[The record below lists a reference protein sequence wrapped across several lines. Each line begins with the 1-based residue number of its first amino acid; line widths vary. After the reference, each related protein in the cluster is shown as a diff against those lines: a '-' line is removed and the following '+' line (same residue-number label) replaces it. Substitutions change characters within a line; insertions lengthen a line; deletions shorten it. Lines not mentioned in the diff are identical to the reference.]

1 MVVLKKNKF
10 FILILIILIFVIS
23 FMGTKGELVENLQIP
38 VGVGCD
44 IKKTSSYTTY
54 IVPILMHSFE
64 SGNKVVS
71 NVLTGE
77 GSTVGKTR
85 ENRQLKSSKKFLL
98 GINRIYIFS
107 EEASKNGIKNFIDII
122 LNNANTNDRAFS
134 VVCKGKVEDIFN
146 YNVKGYAS
154 SAEYIYEMVKNLNQ
168 FNFFPSQ
175 YTIMDIM
182 VRIDAEGRN
191 TLLPYVE
198 IAGDENGGEGTLI
211 KTTGVA
217 IFNKDKMIA
226 KTNVKEAKII
236 NLLKENNV
244 KGILT
249 LQQNSKKYIDFYAT
263 SKRKVKCY
271 RENGNYKFIINLDLK
286 GDIISNELYKNMY
299 KSPKDIQEFEQNTEK
314 LVVEMCNRTISQI
327 KNKYKVDILD
337 IGRVAAAKYGR
348 ETGTDWNEVISK
360 SDIQVNVKVKVDTQ
374 GRGEY

>member
-1 MVVLKKNKF
+1 MIILKKNKV

-23 FMGTKGELVENLQIP
+23 FIGTKGELVENLQIP

-44 IKKTSSYTTY
+44 IEKTSSYTSY
-54 IVPILMHSFE
+54 IVPILVHSLE
-64 SGNKVVS
+64 NGNKIVS

-107 EEASKNGIKNFIDII
+107 EEASRNGIKNFIEAI
-122 LNNANTNDRAFS
+122 LNNANTNERAFS
-134 VVCKGKVEDIFN
+134 VVCKGKVEDIFK
-146 YNVKGYAS
+146 YKVKGYSS

-175 YTIMDIM
+175 YTIMDII

-191 TLLPYVE
+191 TLLPYIE
-198 IAGDENGGEGTLI
+198 ITGDENSGGDSLL

-226 KTNVKEAKII
+226 KTDVKEAKVI
-236 NLLKENNV
+236 NLLKESNV

-271 RENGNYKFIINLDLK
+271 RENGNYKFIINLYLK
-286 GDIISNELYKNMY
+286 GDIINNELHKNMY
-299 KSPKDIQEFEQNTEK
+299 KDPKDIKEFEQNTEK
-314 LVVEMCNRTISQI
+314 LVVDLCNKTINQI

-337 IGRVAAAKYGR
+337 LGRVAAAKYGR

>member
-1 MVVLKKNKF
+1 MKKNKF

-23 FMGTKGELVENLQIP
+23 FMGAKGELVENLQIP
-38 VGVGCD
+38 VGVGAD
-44 IKKTSSYTTY
+44 IEKTSSYTSY
-54 IVPILMHSFE
+54 IAPILMHSFE
-64 SGNKVVS
+64 SGNKIVS

-77 GSTVGKTR
+77 GSTIGKTR

-98 GINRIYIFS
+98 GINKIYIFS
-107 EEASKNGIKNFIDII
+107 EEASRNGIKNFIDII
-122 LNNANTNDRAFS
+122 FNNANTNDRAFC
-134 VVCKGKVEDIFN
+134 VVCKGKVENIFK

-175 YTIMDIM
+175 YTIMDII

-191 TLLPYVE
+191 TLLPYIE
-198 IAGDENGGEGTLI
+198 ITGDGNSGGDNLL
-211 KTTGVA
+211 KTTGIA
-217 IFNKDKMIA
+217 IFKKDKMVA
-226 KTNVKEAKII
+226 KTDIKEARII
-236 NLLKENNV
+236 NILKENNV

-286 GDIISNELYKNMY
+286 GDILNNELYENMY
-299 KSPKDIQEFEQNTEK
+299 KDPKDIKEFEQNTEK

-327 KNKYKVDILD
+327 KNEYKVDILD
-337 IGRVAAAKYGR
+337 LGRVAAAKYGR
-348 ETGTDWNEVISK
+348 ETGTDWNEVISN

-374 GRGEY
+374 GRGKY

>member
-1 MVVLKKNKF
+1 MKKNKF

-38 VGVGCD
+38 VGAGLD
-44 IKKTSSYTTY
+44 IEKTSSCTTY
-54 IVPILMHSFE
+54 ITPILVHSLE
-64 SGNKVVS
+64 SGNKIVS
-71 NVLTGE
+71 NVLIGE
-77 GSTVGKTR
+77 GSTIARTR
-85 ENRQLKSSKKFLL
+85 ENRQVKSSKKFLL
-98 GINRIYIFS
+98 GINRIFIFS
-107 EEASKNGIKNFIDII
+107 EEFSKNGIKTFIDTI
-122 LNNANTNDRAFS
+122 LNNANTNDRAFC
-134 VVCKGKVEDIFN
+134 VVCKGKVADIFK

-154 SAEYIYEMVKNLNQ
+154 SAEYIYEMVKHLNQ

-175 YTIMDIM
+175 YTLMDII

-198 IAGDENGGEGTLI
+198 ITGDENSGL
-211 KTTGVA
+211 KTTGIA
-217 IFNKDKMIA
+217 IFNKDKMIS
-226 KTNVKEAKII
+226 KTNMKEAKII

-249 LQQNSKKYIDFYAT
+249 LQQNSKKYIDFYAA

-271 RENGNYKFIINLDLK
+271 RENGNYKFVINLNLK
-286 GDIISNELYKNMY
+286 GEIVDNELYKNMN
-299 KSPKDIQEFEQNTEK
+299 KDPKEIKEFEQNTEK
-314 LVVEMCNRTISQI
+314 LVVKMCNRTINQI

-337 IGRVAAAKYGR
+337 LGRVAAAKYGR

-360 SDIQVNVKVKVDTQ
+360 SDIQVNAKVKVGTQ